1 MTILDF
7 AQGPCFLVEMEL
19 LGVQEMSSEVTAQT
33 ECQGWV
39 IQWEHCREKM
49 LADPVF
55 LRALCVASNEKAVRV
70 TAAAVRNQ
78 NYPLKNRLATFL
90 LNTQHQ
96 GVYREPHAQAA
107 AYLGVSY
114 RHLLSVLAA
123 FQREGLVE
131 KTPEGYHLRDWAGL
145 RALQIPDVL
154 SP

>member
-1 MTILDF
+1 MPEFDEPVFRDLLF
-7 AQGPCFLVEMEL
+7 HQKRKHGKWREVEAPQLEGLVADTHAHL
-19 LGVQEMSSEVTAQT
+19 QL
-33 ECQGWV
+33 
-39 IQWEHCREKM
+39 